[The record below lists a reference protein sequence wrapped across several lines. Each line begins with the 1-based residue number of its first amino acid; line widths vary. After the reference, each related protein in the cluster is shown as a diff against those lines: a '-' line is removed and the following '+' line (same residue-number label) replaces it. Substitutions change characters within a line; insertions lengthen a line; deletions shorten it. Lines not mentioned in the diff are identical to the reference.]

1 MARRPATPTE
11 LDEIEGRIDAWAAR
25 QVAAD
30 ASVAGVERAEPPL
43 RRWYIRLLGEEKSV
57 FSVWLTLQQRSLHFE
72 TYFVPAPE
80 ENRVQL
86 YEYCLRHNL
95 KLRGARFAIGAEDA
109 VFLLGEIAAADVDD
123 DELDRILGTVY
134 EATERHF
141 RPAMRIG
148 YASRF
153 RG

>member
-11 LDEIEGRIDAWAAR
+11 LDEIEGRIDAWAAG
-25 QVAAD
+25 QVAAG
-30 ASVAGVERAEPPL
+30 ASVASVERAEPPL
-43 RRWYIRLLGEEKSV
+43 RRWYIRLLGEEKAV

-72 TYFVPAPE
+72 TYLVPAPE
-80 ENRVQL
+80 ENRARL

-109 VFLLGEIAAADVDD
+109 VFLVGEIAAGNVDE

-153 RG
+153 HG

>member
-1 MARRPATPTE
+1 
-11 LDEIEGRIDAWAAR
+11 
-25 QVAAD
+25 
-30 ASVAGVERAEPPL
+30 SVERAEPPL
-43 RRWYIRLLGEEKSV
+43 RRWYIRLAGEEKPV
-57 FSVWLTLQQRSLHFE
+57 FSVWLTLRQRSLHFE

-80 ENRVQL
+80 ENAARL
-86 YEYCLRHNL
+86 YEYCLRRNL

-109 VFLLGEIAAADVDD
+109 VFLLGEVAAGDVDD
-123 DELDRILGTVY
+123 DELDRILGTLY

-148 YASRF
+148 YAGRF

>member
-1 MARRPATPTE
+1 MTHRPATPTE
-11 LDEIEGRIDAWAAR
+11 LAEIEGRIDAWAAR
-25 QVAAD
+25 QLAPD
-30 ASVAGVERAEPPL
+30 ASVASVERADPPL
-43 RRWYIRLLGEEKSV
+43 RRWYIRLAGEEKSV
-57 FSVWLTLQQRSLHFE
+57 FSVWFTLRQRSLHFE

-80 ENRVQL
+80 ENRTRL
-86 YEYCLRHNL
+86 YEYCLRQNL

-109 VFLLGEIAAADVDD
+109 LFLIGEIAAADVAD

>member
-1 MARRPATPTE
+1 MRRRPATPTE

-25 QVAAD
+25 QAAQEAAVA
-30 ASVAGVERAEPPL
+30 SVERAEPPL
-43 RRWYIRLLGEEKSV
+43 RRWYIRLVGEEKSV
-57 FSVWLTLQQRSLHFE
+57 FSVWFTLRQRSLHFE

-80 ENRVQL
+80 ENSSRL
-86 YEYCLRHNL
+86 YEYCLRQNL

-109 VFLLGEIAAADVDD
+109 VFLLGEIAVADVAD

-148 YASRF
+148 FASRF

>member
-1 MARRPATPTE
+1 MARRPAAPSE
-11 LDEIEGRIDAWAAR
+11 LDEIERRVDAWATR
-25 QVAAD
+25 QVSAD
-30 ASVAGVERAEPPL
+30 ECVASVERAEPPL

-80 ENRVQL
+80 ENHARF
-86 YEYCLRHNL
+86 YEYCLRRNL

-109 VFLLGEIAAADVDD
+109 VFLVGEIAAGDVDD
-123 DELDRILGTVY
+123 DELDRILGTLY

-148 YASRF
+148 YATRF

>member
-1 MARRPATPTE
+1 MARRPAAPSE
-11 LDEIEGRIDAWAAR
+11 LDEIEGRIDSWAAC
-25 QVAAD
+25 QVTTEECV
-30 ASVAGVERAEPPL
+30 ASVERAEPPL

-57 FSVWLTLQQRSLHFE
+57 FSIWLTLQQRSLHFE

-80 ENRVQL
+80 ENHAQL
-86 YEYCLRHNL
+86 YEYCLRHNV

-109 VFLLGEIAAADVDD
+109 VFLVGEIAAGDVAD
-123 DELDRILGTVY
+123 DELDRILGTLY

-148 YASRF
+148 YATRF